1 MSYPNWSTVKE
12 LIFDGKEVPMINEDT
27 PTFMRRPYAKSPAD
41 LEGADVVIIGS
52 AYVAG
57 KEDKLWGVDRRE
69 WAASSKRVRQQS
81 ARYPSGY
88 IQDFDLDLFEHLKV
102 VDYGDADLDPDTFYT
117 KTYDTVI
124 KAQQAV
130 EEKVNDTLNAGA
142 VPIVISQN
150 SPCGS
155 YAIAKPIAE
164 HTEGRVGVV
173 SLDTHWDIDK
183 IDQDTMDPRIA
194 GAASW
199 KAKMYEFH
207 ENMPIKNLV
216 EIGERGMTEDKERV
230 RFFLD
235 NGAHFFP
242 MWKVRQ
248 IGIEGLCQELKHA
261 YEGTQAVYAHFDMDI
276 MGGAGPAPGDILGN
290 LAEPIGMTDY
300 EIIRLAHEVGLRGFN
315 GLSFICIPPGSD
327 VIYRTIVYVIMY
339 MLAGKVLARK
349 GE

>member
-1 MSYPNWSTVKE
+1 MSYPDWSTVKE

-57 KEDKLWGVDRRE
+57 TEEKLWGVDRRE

-88 IQDFDLDLFEHLKV
+88 IQEFDLDLFEHLKV

-130 EEKVNDTLNAGA
+130 EEKVNDALNAGA

-155 YAIAKPIAE
+155 YAIAKPVAE
-164 HTEGRVGVV
+164 HIQGRVGVV
-173 SLDTHWDIDK
+173 SLDTHWDIDI
-183 IDQDTMDPRIA
+183 IDNDTMDPRIA

-207 ENMPIKNLV
+207 ENMPIENLV

-230 RFFLD
+230 RFFLE

-242 MWKVRQ
+242 MWRVRQ

-261 YEGTQAVYAHFDMDI
+261 YQGTQAVYAHFDMDI
-276 MGGAGPAPGDILGN
+276 LGGAGPAPGDILGN

-300 EIIRLAHEVGLRGFN
+300 EVIRLAHEVGLKGFN

-339 MLAGKVLARK
+339 MLAGKVLANK
-349 GE
+349 S